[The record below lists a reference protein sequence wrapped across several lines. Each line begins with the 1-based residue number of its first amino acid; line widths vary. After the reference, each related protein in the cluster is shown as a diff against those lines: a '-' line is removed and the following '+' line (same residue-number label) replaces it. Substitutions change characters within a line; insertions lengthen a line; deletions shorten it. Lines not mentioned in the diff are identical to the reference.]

1 MAAFKLRQYSACI
14 IDIVEDFLEEHNI
27 NIEND
32 EKQDSDNPA
41 IIYGTDYDVLDQKIT
56 DTLDKLISDY
66 NKNIIAAVVIDKD
79 NL

>member
-1 MAAFKLRQYSACI
+1 MTFKLRHYSACI

-56 DTLDKLISDY
+56 GTLDKLISDY

>member
-1 MAAFKLRQYSACI
+1 MTFKLRQYSACI

-27 NIEND
+27 NIE
-32 EKQDSDNPA
+32 KQDSDNPA
-41 IIYGTDYDVLDQKIT
+41 IIYGANYDALDQKIT

>member
-1 MAAFKLRQYSACI
+1 MTFKLRQYSACI

-41 IIYGTDYDVLDQKIT
+41 IIYGTDYDELDQKIT

>member
-1 MAAFKLRQYSACI
+1 MAFKLRQYSACI

-41 IIYGTDYDVLDQKIT
+41 IIYGTDYGVLDQKIT

-66 NKNIIAAVVIDKD
+66 NKNIIAAVVIDTD

>member
-1 MAAFKLRQYSACI
+1 MTFKLRQYSAWCI

-56 DTLDKLISDY
+56 GTLDKLISDY

>member
-1 MAAFKLRQYSACI
+1 MTFKLRQYSACI

-41 IIYGTDYDVLDQKIT
+41 IIYDTDYDVLDQKIT
-56 DTLDKLISDY
+56 GTLDKLISDY

>member
-1 MAAFKLRQYSACI
+1 MTFKLRQYSACI
-14 IDIVEDFLEEHNI
+14 SDIVEDFLEEHNI

-56 DTLDKLISDY
+56 GTLDKLISDY

>member
-1 MAAFKLRQYSACI
+1 MAFKLRQYSACI

-41 IIYGTDYDVLDQKIT
+41 IIYGTDYDALDRKIT
-56 DTLDKLISDY
+56 NTLDKLISDY

-79 NL
+79 DL

>member
-1 MAAFKLRQYSACI
+1 MTFKLRQYSACI

-41 IIYGTDYDVLDQKIT
+41 IIYGTDYDALDQKIT

>member
-1 MAAFKLRQYSACI
+1 MAFKLRQYSACI

-56 DTLDKLISDY
+56 GTLDKLISDY

>member
-1 MAAFKLRQYSACI
+1 MTFKLRQYSACI

-41 IIYGTDYDVLDQKIT
+41 IIYGTDYDALDKKIT
-56 DTLDKLISDY
+56 GTLDKLISDY

>member
-1 MAAFKLRQYSACI
+1 MAFKLRQYSACI

-41 IIYGTDYDVLDQKIT
+41 IIYGTVYYK
-56 DTLDKLISDY
+56 
-66 NKNIIAAVVIDKD
+66 
-79 NL
+79 

>member
-1 MAAFKLRQYSACI
+1 MTFKLRQYSACI

-32 EKQDSDNPA
+32 EKQDSDTPA
-41 IIYGTDYDVLDQKIT
+41 IIYGTAHDVLDHKIT
-56 DTLDKLISDY
+56 GTLAKLISDY

>member
-1 MAAFKLRQYSACI
+1 MTFKLRQYSACI
-14 IDIVEDFLEEHNI
+14 IDIVEDFLEERNI

-41 IIYGTDYDVLDQKIT
+41 IIYGTDYDELDQKIT
-56 DTLDKLISDY
+56 DALDKLISDY

>member
-1 MAAFKLRQYSACI
+1 MTFKLRQYSACI

-41 IIYGTDYDVLDQKIT
+41 IIYGTDYDVLDQKIIG
-56 DTLDKLISDY
+56 TLDKLISDY

>member
-1 MAAFKLRQYSACI
+1 MTFKLRQYSACI

-41 IIYGTDYDVLDQKIT
+41 IIYGTDYDVLDQK
-56 DTLDKLISDY
+56 
-66 NKNIIAAVVIDKD
+66 
-79 NL
+79 

>member
-32 EKQDSDNPA
+32 EKQDSNNPA
-41 IIYGTDYDVLDQKIT
+41 IIYGTDYDTLDGKIT

>member
-1 MAAFKLRQYSACI
+1 MAFKLRQYSACI

-41 IIYGTDYDVLDQKIT
+41 IIYGTDYDALDRKIT
-56 DTLDKLISDY
+56 NTLDKLISDY

>member
-1 MAAFKLRQYSACI
+1 MTFKLRQYSACI

-41 IIYGTDYDVLDQKIT
+41 IIYGTDYDTLDEKIT

>member
-1 MAAFKLRQYSACI
+1 MTFKLRQYSACI

-56 DTLDKLISDY
+56 GTLDKLISDY
-66 NKNIIAAVVIDKD
+66 NKNIITAVVIDKD

>member
-1 MAAFKLRQYSACI
+1 MVFKLRQYSACI

>member
-1 MAAFKLRQYSACI
+1 MTFKLRQYSACI

-41 IIYGTDYDVLDQKIT
+41 IIYGTDYGELDQKIT
-56 DTLDKLISDY
+56 DALDKLISDY

>member
-1 MAAFKLRQYSACI
+1 MTFKLRQYSACI

-41 IIYGTDYDVLDQKIT
+41 IIYGTDYDVLDGKIT

>member
-1 MAAFKLRQYSACI
+1 MTFKLRQYSACI

-41 IIYGTDYDVLDQKIT
+41 IIYGTDYDALDGKIT
-56 DTLDKLISDY
+56 DALDKLISDY

-79 NL
+79 SL

>member
-1 MAAFKLRQYSACI
+1 MTFKLRQYSACI

-41 IIYGTDYDVLDQKIT
+41 IIYGTDYDVIKQKIT
-56 DTLDKLISDY
+56 GTLDKLISDY

>member
-1 MAAFKLRQYSACI
+1 MTFKLRQYSACI

-41 IIYGTDYDVLDQKIT
+41 IIYGTDYDELDQKIT
-56 DTLDKLISDY
+56 GTLDKLISDY

>member
-1 MAAFKLRQYSACI
+1 MAFKLRQYSACI

-32 EKQDSDNPA
+32 EKQNSDNPA

-56 DTLDKLISDY
+56 GTLDKLISDY

>member
-1 MAAFKLRQYSACI
+1 METFKLRQYSACI

-56 DTLDKLISDY
+56 GTLDKLISDY

>member
-1 MAAFKLRQYSACI
+1 MAFKLRQYSACI

-32 EKQDSDNPA
+32 EKQNSDNPA